1 MPLPIQQIRDIVNL
15 IFSESGYTVKNLNI
29 SFPHPLDIKIIR
41 DKDDNI
47 ILSFTESLPKVN
59 WKKFITLTAWV
70 QGLTLGKN
78 EGVLRLKYLPDITF
92 GYDQKSEDLFGQTYD
107 FGDIQEDITTEYK
120 DADSKKIADKCLHY
134 ASEWATITSQSGLNF
149 NECSEKSR
157 RQLKRDC
164 KNFVMDN
171 IKNDPEIVAGSVILT
186 FLFFYVVLPMIL
198 KFVLERLFKKLFSN

>member
-1 MPLPIQQIRDIVNL
+1 MSLPIQQIRDIVNL
-15 IFSESGYTVKNLNI
+15 IFSESGYTVKNLNV

-41 DKDDNI
+41 DNKNNI

-70 QGLTLGKN
+70 QGLTLGET
-78 EGVLRLKYLPDITF
+78 EGVLRLKYLPDIKF
-92 GYDQKSEDLFGQTYD
+92 GYDQKSEDLFCQTYD
-107 FGDIQEDITTEYK
+107 FSDISEEISGEYQ
-120 DADSKKIADKCLHY
+120 DPNSKKIADKCLHY
-134 ASEWATITSQSGLNF
+134 ASEWATIASHNGTNF
-149 NECSEKSR
+149 AECNERSR
-157 RQLKRDC
+157 RQLKKDC

-198 KFVLERLFKKLFSN
+198 KFILERLFKKLFSN